1 MSADREA
8 PSMSATTKNVLGKVR
23 RMIPPMLDTFH
34 KGMLLPGSLAVSP
47 YDGKDFNRGAELT
60 DATHLHEHI
69 GQLGRVAVIGGSEDY
84 TGAPY
89 FSAMASARLGCDMVR
104 LDDSFAP
111 AFSASM
117 KTALQ
122 GCNDDTDTTPF
133 QSHVICTPAAAAV
146 IKTYSPNLMVH
157 PLMRQSPPQKQ
168 SSAENKK
175 DLDSDPD
182 RVASRIID
190 MLGRLH
196 VLVVGPGLG
205 RDPLM
210 QATVSRVIRAARDS
224 EMPMVLDADALQIVQ
239 NDPDVV
245 RGYKYAVL
253 TPNVVEFKR
262 LCDALKIDVGQQTGE
277 TGKVETLA
285 KELGGVTIIQKGYK
299 DFISNGKVTLVSDLE
314 GGKKRSGGQ
323 GDTLTGTVA
332 TFLGWRKA
340 YLDGLWKDREQPALD
355 ADEMMGLAAFGGS
368 SVTREC
374 SRLAFLKKGRSLQA
388 SDLTDEVHSAF
399 MALFGEVDEEA
410 DAAKL

>member
-1 MSADREA
+1 MPTSRESPDMSASTR
-8 PSMSATTKNVLGKVR
+8 NLLGKVR
-23 RMIPPMLDTFH
+23 RMVPPMLDTFH
-34 KGMLLPGSLAVSP
+34 K
-47 YDGKDFNRGAELT
+47 
-60 DATHLHEHI
+60 

-89 FSAMASARLGCDMVR
+89 FSAMASARLGCDM
-104 LDDSFAP
+104 
-111 AFSASM
+111 
-117 KTALQ
+117 
-122 GCNDDTDTTPF
+122 
-133 QSHVICTPAAAAV
+133 SHVICTPAAAAV

-157 PLMRQSPPQKQ
+157 PLMRQSPPQEKQ
-168 SSAENKK
+168 E
-175 DLDSDPD
+175 DSDTDSNPD
-182 RVASRIID
+182 HVARKIIE

-210 QATVSRVIRAARDS
+210 QATVARVIKAAR
-224 EMPMVLDADALQIVQ
+224 EANMPVVLDADALQIVQ
-239 NDPDVV
+239 NDPDIV

-262 LCDALKIDVGQQTGE
+262 LCDALKIDVGSQTSE

-285 KELGGVTIIQKGYK
+285 KELGGVTIIQKGQK
-299 DFISNGKVTLVSDLE
+299 DFISNGDITIVSDVE

-323 GDTLTGTVA
+323 GDTLTGAVA

-340 YLDGLWKDREQPALD
+340 YLDGLWKDHEKPALE

-368 SVTREC
+368 AVTREC
-374 SRLAFLKKGRSLQA
+374 SRLAFIKKGRSLQA
-388 SDLTDEVHSAF
+388 SDLTDEVHTAF
-399 MALFGEVDEEA
+399 MGLFGEVDGEA